1 MGLYLLQ
8 LILYLALQIL
18 EAVEEVVHIILVELE
33 IQRDLYLQQAAPA
46 LSSSESTCAVAA
58 LGPCSTRAVPAKLA
72 PARASLASSGA

>member
-46 LSSSESTCAVAA
+46 
-58 LGPCSTRAVPAKLA
+58 
-72 PARASLASSGA
+72 